1 VSTVAAP
8 ARPETEPLRSAPTYA
23 DRLVGT
29 FPLIGVYIVLCAV
42 YIVEAWQRITPW
54 LFTDELEL
62 TQLSRSIAST
72 GHAARRGQ
80 AHSPDSLYTYL
91 TAPLWL
97 IHNTATAYAAI
108 KYVDVFVMTSAV
120 FPTYLLARMLVR
132 RPAALF
138 AAAAAGAVP
147 ALVYSSYI
155 VEETLAYPYAALCIF
170 LIAKAL
176 VVSPERT
183 RSSRTW
189 IALAVAASLVA
200 PAVKSELVIVPV
212 MFASAALFAALSS
225 ESGRR
230 RLAAWSLG
238 DWVGA
243 VILVMGAVFVVSG
256 AGSRYSQAW
265 YAITTFYKHRIIVM
279 GDWAAGALA
288 VGTGV
293 IPLVVGIAALF
304 KAPGETPSRELR
316 MIRATLLAGLISFG
330 LYTAMKAAYLST
342 VFETRVEERNLI
354 YIAPMLF
361 VATALVLERRS
372 VNLRAL
378 AFAGVYVLYLVG
390 YAVYHATQSP
400 YEMGVR
406 LYSDAPGFSIAQQA
420 NLTFY
425 LTPRDVRLVL
435 LGLFAVTMLI
445 VLAPRLLATRTQLIG
460 VLMAVLGVGIVA
472 WNLTGEISAAANT
485 NFIGRQFG
493 ASLVRPFSWVDAVT
507 KGRPTLYYDQGVSD
521 QTAEWMLE
529 FWNPSIAG
537 VTSLDGTIH
546 GPGPAGEPNIA
557 ANGTLETA
565 TSPLG
570 SAGQYSYAVESEPCV
585 DLAGKTVA
593 RHPYHAADR
602 IRVWQL
608 VELSHPIRFRSQ
620 CVGISP
626 DGWSGPL
633 DSSYYRFFGT
643 AGGWLRVDVSRR
655 EWSGPTPPSPVH
667 VLVGKLAIR
676 DFEPA
681 LGKVTRQVDFT
692 IASGQ
697 THAPVWVHVT
707 TPSIAARVVVD
718 GKFVPCQV
726 EPTLGD
732 CRILGAEV
740 SYRFFRSRPSGKP
753 HKGA

>member
-1 VSTVAAP
+1 M
-8 ARPETEPLRSAPTYA
+8 EPLRGATPLA
-23 DRLVGT
+23 DRLVGA
-29 FPLIGVYIVLCAV
+29 FPLMGIYIVLCAV
-42 YIVEAWQRITPW
+42 YVVEVWQRVTPW

-62 TQLSRSIAST
+62 TQLSRSIAKT

-80 AHSPDSLYTYL
+80 PHSPDTLYTYF

-108 KYVDVFVMTSAV
+108 KYVDVFAMTSAV

-155 VEETLAYPYAALCIF
+155 VEEPLAYPYAAWCFF

-176 VVSPERT
+176 VVSEERT

-189 IALAVAASLVA
+189 ITLAVVVSLVA
-200 PAVKSELVIVPV
+200 PAVKSELVIVPI

-225 ESGRR
+225 EPGRR

-238 DWVGA
+238 DWIGA
-243 VILVMGAVFVVSG
+243 VILVLGAVFFISG

-265 YAITTFYKHRIIVM
+265 YAITTFYRHRMFVM

-288 VGTGV
+288 IGVGV

-304 KAPGETPSRELR
+304 KAPGETQSRELR
-316 MIRATLLAGLISFG
+316 MVRCTLLSALVSFG
-330 LYTAMKAAYLST
+330 VYTAMKAAYLST

-354 YIAPMLF
+354 YIAPALF
-361 VATALVLERRS
+361 VGTALVLERRS

-378 AFAGVYVLYLVG
+378 ALAGIYVLYLVG
-390 YAVYHATQSP
+390 YAAYHSTQSP

-425 LTPRDVRLVL
+425 LTPHDVRLVL
-435 LGLFAVTMLI
+435 LGLFAVSMLI
-445 VLAPRLLATRTQLIG
+445 VLAPRLLPTRRRLVAALT
-460 VLMAVLGVGIVA
+460 VVLGLGIVA

-493 ASLVRPFSWVDAVT
+493 ASLVRPYSWVDAIT

-521 QTAEWMLE
+521 QSAEWMLE
-529 FWNPSIAG
+529 FWNRSIAG
-537 VTSLDGTIH
+537 ATSLDGTIH
-546 GPGPAGEPNIA
+546 GPGPAGAPNIGL
-557 ANGTLETA
+557 NGTLETA
-565 TSPLG
+565 ATPFSSG
-570 SAGQYSYAVESEPCV
+570 AQYDYAVESVPCV
-585 DLAGKTVA
+585 DLAGKVVG
-593 RHPYHAADR
+593 RHDYHAADR
-602 IRVWQL
+602 IRTWRL

-620 CVGISP
+620 CTGISP

-633 DSSYYRFFGT
+633 DSAYYRFSGG
-643 AGGWLRVDVSRR
+643 AGGWLRIDVSRR
-655 EWSGPTPPSPVH
+655 DWTGPTPPSPVH
-667 VLVGKLAIR
+667 VLFGKLTTT

-681 LGKVTRQVDFT
+681 LGTVTRRVDLT

-707 TPSIAARVVVD
+707 TPSFAVRVVVD

-726 EPTLGD
+726 VPTLGD

-740 SYRFFRSRPSGKP
+740 SYRFFRSRPT
-753 HKGA
+753 